1 MSRRLFA
8 PFAVGLLSVMSIAGV
23 ACSSDTKDAAK
34 DTVENA
40 GDDIQ
45 DGADDAKEN
54 AEEAGDDFKDGV
66 DEVKDQAGT
75 KADEA
80 AARAAAEELRSRMK
94 ANDTANDEG
103 VRSIAALN
111 ESAKDLTGDPE
122 VTGIEDTTDDGLD
135 DDGKVQVDVGESSAC
150 LTLPETGENTEV
162 KGGAC

>member
-23 ACSSDTKDAAK
+23 ACSSDTKD
-34 DTVENA
+34 
-40 GDDIQ
+40 
-45 DGADDAKEN
+45 DAKSTVD
-54 AEEAGDDFKDGV
+54 EAGDDFKAGADKVG
-66 DEVKDQAGT
+66 DEVGT

-80 AARAAAEELRSRMK
+80 AARAAAEELRTRMK
-94 ANDTANDEG
+94 ANDTANEKG

-122 VTGIEDTTDDGLD
+122 VSGIEDTTDDGLD

-150 LTLPETGENTEV
+150 LTLPAEGEDTTVE
-162 KGGAC
+162 GGAC

>member
-23 ACSSDTKDAAK
+23 ACSSDTKDSAK
-34 DTVENA
+34 ETADNA

-45 DGADDAKEN
+45 DGADNAKDN
-54 AEEAGDDFKDGV
+54 AEEAGDDFKAGADKVG
-66 DEVKDQAGT
+66 DEVGT

-94 ANDTANDEG
+94 ANDTANEEG

-111 ESAKDLTGDPE
+111 ESAEDLTGDPD
-122 VTGIEDTTDDGLD
+122 VTGIEDSDDDGLD

-150 LTLPETGENTEV
+150 LTLPETGEDTEV